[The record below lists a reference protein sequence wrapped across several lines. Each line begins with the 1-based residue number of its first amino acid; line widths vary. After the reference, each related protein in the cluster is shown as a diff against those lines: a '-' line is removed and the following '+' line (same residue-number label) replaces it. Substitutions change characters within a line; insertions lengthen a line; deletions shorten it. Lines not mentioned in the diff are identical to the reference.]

1 MLKKIL
7 SIAAGTLLVSS
18 IFPAPIN
25 AGTEVP
31 ITSIRFVNPQKA
43 GAARAIIIVPEQD
56 TTRRAY
62 GGRLTMY
69 DVHLAKMF
77 EVANGYCRDG
87 WNSVEWHYFAGNGKI
102 NMGKF
107 FMDCKLV
114 KDITFAYGT
123 GTPEKTVITYGYGA
137 AADKK
142 VVHLPVLNLSGD
154 KIPKFQ
160 NFLKRFKPF
169 GNAQR
174 LDIL

>member
-1 MLKKIL
+1 MLKKIVSMAAGAILSL
-7 SIAAGTLLVSS
+7 SIIPGLA
-18 IFPAPIN
+18 N

-31 ITSIRFVNPQKA
+31 ITSIRFVNPQKP
-43 GAARAIIIVPEQD
+43 GAARAIIIVPDQD

-69 DVHLAKMF
+69 DVHLSKMF

-114 KDITFAYGT
+114 RDITFAYGT

-142 VVHLPVLNLSGD
+142 VVNLPVLNLNGD
-154 KIPKFQ
+154 KIPKFK
-160 NFLKRFKPF
+160 NFLARFKPI
-169 GNAQR
+169 GNARR
-174 LDIL
+174 LDLE

>member
-7 SIAAGTLLVSS
+7 SIAAGTLL
-18 IFPAPIN
+18 ITGIIPAIAN
-25 AGTEVP
+25 ADTAVP
-31 ITSIRFVNPQKA
+31 ITSIRFVNPQKP
-43 GAARAIIIVPEQD
+43 GAARAIIIVPDKD
-56 TTRRAY
+56 TTLHVY
-62 GGRLTMY
+62 GGRLTLY
-69 DVHLAKMF
+69 DVHLSKMF

-87 WNSVEWHYFAGNGKI
+87 WNSVEWHYFAGNGNI

-114 KDITFAYGT
+114 RDITFAYGT
-123 GTPEKTVITYGYGA
+123 GTPERTVITYGYGA

-142 VVHLPVLNLSGD
+142 VVNLPVLNLNGN

-160 NFLKRFKPF
+160 NFLSRFKPI

-174 LDIL
+174 LDIQ

>member
-7 SIAAGTLLVSS
+7 SIAAGTLLVAG
-18 IFPAPIN
+18 IFPAQSN

-62 GGRLTMY
+62 GGRLRMY

-114 KDITFAYGT
+114 RDITFAYGT

-142 VVHLPVLNLSGD
+142 VVYLPVLNLNGD

-160 NFLKRFKPF
+160 NFISRFKPF

-174 LDIL
+174 LDLQ